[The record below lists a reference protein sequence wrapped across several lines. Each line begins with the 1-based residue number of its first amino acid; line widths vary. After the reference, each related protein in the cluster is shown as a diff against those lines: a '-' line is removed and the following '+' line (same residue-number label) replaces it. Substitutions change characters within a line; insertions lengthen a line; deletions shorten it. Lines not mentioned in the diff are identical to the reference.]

1 MKGGAKGVGGK
12 GVWKGAMPLQPPQ
25 GGVKRPA
32 TAPAQGL
39 GQVKMAKA
47 GEAEP
52 AIIVFSTA
60 EKDEIGIRTLVGEYK
75 EEGANH
81 GRKFYKKTQKIPGH
95 EDINVYLYFWDERDG
110 PAFSGWWFGNQV
122 GGAQVWSRNR
132 QATQVPPKMGW
143 TIPWDGEVKREL
155 VVMGY
160 REKQMV
166 DRKEAEMRQ
175 LQRRKEETQTGADQA
190 PDANTNWDERLGQ
203 AAERAAIA
211 QIDANEA
218 LDIAKVALEGD
229 LDEEAVASGVEQ
241 LNAQNMALAETQR
254 FFAQEGLAFAK
265 ADPQQKAELTALGQ
279 RVRKLQQQV
288 KEELGKLR
296 NAKHTKVKMQQDEVK
311 RAEQESRE
319 QELEGQHSK
328 QLEEMMPAAME
339 KVDVAEDEV
348 EKVAIAAA
356 PLQIDSADDLR
367 PVMLQAIKETEQRVR
382 AAQQAIGEGRR
393 FITGKISQAQRFV
406 PSAKR
411 AAAEEFSA
419 LQAKLNAAQEKLN
432 PYKTVRQDYEQRSQA
447 KKLMEELS
455 EKLAGA
461 EIEVEKAAMMTAPLG
476 GDSSEGIKETEL
488 ALSAAQSALAQ
499 TSRLIES
506 KLRGAEKTKGPVF
519 DEVKTLQ
526 ERSKIAQEKL
536 DEVRKTVRETQV
548 RIAAD
553 TLLKEVSEKV
563 SIAED
568 ELQKM
573 AEAELPFLRG
583 DQPTGKEI
591 DELLAE
597 ADKVSAKVHSAIG
610 EAQTFVARKL
620 VEVARFSEGPARAV
634 REEVDMLQKR
644 LEEGRER
651 LQQFRSGNGDR
662 KRTHLLQEVEAKV
675 TAAEGEVQKM
685 TEATQA
691 LGSLGTAGDAVSE
704 QLKEAVEQATAA
716 ERTAQASIV
725 VARKQLLQKTAE
737 LKKLAI
743 SGAGSGSELGK
754 LQTRVNTM
762 QQEVA
767 KLRNATKDAE
777 EKIRVKQML
786 AEVAMR
792 LQTAEAEAEKV
803 AAIAAPLA
811 DGQPAPEAVERLEK
825 AMASAMMKI
834 SATAKLVD
842 VKLKSASGFLKEEL
856 AGMRSRLTQAEKKLN
871 IVNSAAK
878 EQKERLSA
886 ADLVAAANEKAEKAE
901 AEVKKTGDAEL
912 FFLKGV
918 EVVNA
923 KEAAAAI
930 TDSEVAATG
939 AQKAIT
945 EARTF
950 VMHKLADAKQFTDGP
965 ADVCTKE
972 LLTIQH
978 RLDKCAAQLAELK
991 KDTAE
996 RKRKTQMQAS
1006 TEKLA
1011 AVEASVQNLS
1021 NAMTK
1026 FADDRLVNISPEE
1039 ARSVCEEIAHAE
1051 QGAQTAVSDARKYLA
1066 LRVQEAKSF
1075 AEGQRASIT
1084 AELGKLQARLTHC
1097 QVELAKLSKQCTE
1110 REQRFVAQKLLQEA
1124 NTSFEKLR
1132 TEVEAAHKVAEP
1144 LLAEDTGAFLAGLY
1158 SESFASNLREYAK
1171 TSGQSGDAIFAT
1183 FCKSKSAS
1191 TEEFASFLNA
1201 LPELAGK
1208 EELGFSGE
1216 QAAVILDKLGKGG
1229 KLPVA
1234 SFSQLLKEYFICALN
1249 TTATDKPDGGQ
1260 DLGTLAA
1267 GEGIELLEQKDGP
1280 EGSKMGK
1287 VILARDGATVWVNM
1301 TASTGAPNF
1310 KPSSG
1315 VGRLDSIEAYIISIH
1330 RACKHAAENADR
1342 KSVEV
1347 AGVKQGP
1354 LAEVKAKLLQLR
1366 TKIGQE
1372 QSKVEQLRKQVSVG
1386 KNGILEKRKDEV
1398 QKVQEV
1404 RIKAVAAK
1412 SVAEAG
1418 IAVEAA
1424 EKEAEKIIKSAIALG
1439 GAEKL
1444 AELDIAKL
1452 EKMKG
1457 AADKALE
1464 VLTDARGV
1472 VGRVS
1477 GSLEAR
1483 RGPSRAALL
1492 EARVDLTK
1500 LGSRVSTSEKKVRNA
1515 TEAVRTAHSQVVKT
1529 ATEKARAALR
1539 GAARKSQKSSDELF
1553 DQGSGGKPE
1562 MSAEQFSKF
1571 VSTLKGHG
1579 LAPEQVSLV
1588 YKEFGPHGL
1597 RKSGFAKALQEFQRC
1612 MKGIAITDSFDI
1624 ESGKTVRKMAQG
1636 ETFEVLEGPKEDT
1649 ETHMQRV
1656 RGRALRDGKVGW
1668 VSVASNQ
1675 GTVFLTPIDKPFVW
1689 CASEAALRDGAGS
1702 ASKQVRALAKDEVLE
1717 LLEGPREE
1725 TPDPELLVRCTAS
1738 KDGAAGWITI
1748 RDATGTQAAQPSKGL
1763 YVCKSAIAMTDV
1775 FDIKNCQVVRKVDVG
1790 ETLEVVGEAKEDSAV
1805 EISRLEFRAVRDG
1818 KKGWVTL
1825 KGNQGTVFVEGS
1837 TSHYTISAGVTLRT
1851 AASRDSVAVR
1861 ELGVGEKIEATE
1873 APREDQP
1880 DSRILAR
1887 VRALEDSASGWLSWT
1902 KATKKT
1908 PLRPWTS
1915 KYVCKASMDITASLK
1930 ADQSAVKKAEIG
1942 DVFECIQGPVLDASS
1957 GVRRVRVA
1965 TAADGAV
1972 GWASVRDIDGAQLLE
1987 PSA

>member
-1 MKGGAKGVGGK
+1 
-12 GVWKGAMPLQPPQ
+12 
-25 GGVKRPA
+25 
-32 TAPAQGL
+32 
-39 GQVKMAKA
+39 
-47 GEAEP
+47 
-52 AIIVFSTA
+52 
-60 EKDEIGIRTLVGEYK
+60 
-75 EEGANH
+75 
-81 GRKFYKKTQKIPGH
+81 
-95 EDINVYLYFWDERDG
+95 
-110 PAFSGWWFGNQV
+110 
-122 GGAQVWSRNR
+122 
-132 QATQVPPKMGW
+132 
-143 TIPWDGEVKREL
+143 
-155 VVMGY
+155 
-160 REKQMV
+160 
-166 DRKEAEMRQ
+166 
-175 LQRRKEETQTGADQA
+175 
-190 PDANTNWDERLGQ
+190 
-203 AAERAAIA
+203 
-211 QIDANEA
+211 
-218 LDIAKVALEGD
+218 
-229 LDEEAVASGVEQ
+229 
-241 LNAQNMALAETQR
+241 
-254 FFAQEGLAFAK
+254 
-265 ADPQQKAELTALGQ
+265 
-279 RVRKLQQQV
+279 
-288 KEELGKLR
+288 
-296 NAKHTKVKMQQDEVK
+296 
-311 RAEQESRE
+311 
-319 QELEGQHSK
+319 
-328 QLEEMMPAAME
+328 
-339 KVDVAEDEV
+339 
-348 EKVAIAAA
+348 
-356 PLQIDSADDLR
+356 
-367 PVMLQAIKETEQRVR
+367 
-382 AAQQAIGEGRR
+382 
-393 FITGKISQAQRFV
+393 
-406 PSAKR
+406 
-411 AAAEEFSA
+411 
-419 LQAKLNAAQEKLN
+419 
-432 PYKTVRQDYEQRSQA
+432 
-447 KKLMEELS
+447 MEELS

-476 GDSSEGIKETEL
+476 GDSSEGIKETEM

-563 SIAED
+563 SLAED

-651 LQQFRSGNGDR
+651 LQQFRSGTGDR

-767 KLRNATKDAE
+767 KLRTATKDAE

-803 AAIAAPLA
+803 AVIAAPLA

-825 AMASAMMKI
+825 AMASATMKI
-834 SATAKLVD
+834 GATAKLVD

-856 AGMRSRLTQAEKKLN
+856 AGMRGRLTQAERKLSV
-871 IVNSAAK
+871 VNSAAK

-886 ADLVAAANEKAEKAE
+886 AELVAAANEKAEKAE

-930 TDSEVAATG
+930 TDSELAATG

-972 LLTIQH
+972 LLVIQQ
-978 RLDKCAAQLAELK
+978 RLDKCAAQLGELK

-1026 FADDRLVNISPEE
+1026 FADDKLVNISPEE

-1097 QVELAKLSKQCTE
+1097 QVELAKLSKQATE

-1124 NTSFEKLR
+1124 NASFEKLHS
-1132 TEVEAAHKVAEP
+1132 EVEAAHKVAEP
-1144 LLAEDTGAFLAGLY
+1144 LFAEDTAKFLAGLY

-1171 TSGQSGDAIFAT
+1171 TSGLSGEAIFAT
-1183 FCKSKSAS
+1183 FCKSKIANAEDLA
-1191 TEEFASFLNA
+1191 TFLDK

-1216 QAAVILDKLGKGG
+1216 QAAVILDTIGKGG

-1234 SFSQLLKEYFICALN
+1234 SFTPLLKEYSICALN
-1249 TTATDKPDGGQ
+1249 TTALDKPQGGQ
-1260 DLGTLAA
+1260 EVGTVAA
-1267 GEGIELLEQKDGP
+1267 GEGVEFLEQKEGP
-1280 EGSKMGK
+1280 GFKMGK
-1287 VILARDGATVWVNM
+1287 VVLARDGTTVWVDIM
-1301 TASTGAPNF
+1301 ASTGAPNF
-1310 KPSSG
+1310 KPSCG

-1330 RACKHAAENADR
+1330 RACKHAAETADR

-1366 TKIGQE
+1366 SKIGQE

-1386 KNGILEKRKDEV
+1386 KNGILEKRKEEV

-1404 RIKAVAAK
+1404 RIKAVASK
-1412 SVAEAG
+1412 SVAEAAA
-1418 IAVEAA
+1418 AVEAA
-1424 EKEAEKIIKSAIALG
+1424 EKEAEKITKSSSALG

-1444 AELDIAKL
+1444 AELSIAKL
-1452 EKMKG
+1452 ETMKG
-1457 AADKALE
+1457 EADKVLE
-1464 VLTDARGV
+1464 VLTEARGV

-1500 LGSRVSTSEKKVRNA
+1500 LGSRVGTAEKKVRNS
-1515 TEAVRTAHSQVVKT
+1515 TEAVRTAHSQVVKS
-1529 ATEKARAALR
+1529 ATEKARVALR
-1539 GAARKSQKSSDELF
+1539 GAARKMQKSSDELF
-1553 DQGSGGKPE
+1553 DQSSAGKTE
-1562 MSAEQFSKF
+1562 MSSQEFSKF
-1571 VSTLKGHG
+1571 VKKIEGHG
-1579 LAPEQVSLV
+1579 LTSEQVSLV

-1597 RKSGFAKALQEFQRC
+1597 RKSGLAKALQEFQRC
-1612 MKGIAITDSFDI
+1612 TKGIAITDTFDI
-1624 ESGKTVRKMAQG
+1624 ETANTLRKLAPG
-1636 ETFEVLEGPKEDT
+1636 EIFEVLEGPKEDT

-1675 GTVFLTPIDKPFVW
+1675 GTVFLTPVDKPFVW
-1689 CASEAALRDGAGS
+1689 CAAEAALRDQAGS
-1702 ASKQVRALAKDEVLE
+1702 ASEQVRALAKDEVLE

-1725 TPDPELLVRCTAS
+1725 TPEPELLVHCTAS
-1738 KDGAAGWITI
+1738 KDGVAGWITI
-1748 RDATGTQAAQPSKGL
+1748 RDATGTQAAEPSKGL

-1790 ETLEVVGEAKEDSAV
+1790 ETLEMVGEAKEDSAV
-1805 EISRLEFRAVRDG
+1805 EISRLEFRALRDG

-1825 KGNQGTVFVEGS
+1825 KGNQGTVFVESS
-1837 TSHYTISAGVTLRT
+1837 TSHYTISSSVALRS
-1851 AASRDSVAVR
+1851 AASRDSPVVR
-1861 ELGVGEKIEATE
+1861 ELSVGEKIEAME
-1873 APREDQP
+1873 APREEQP

-1887 VRALEDSASGWLSWT
+1887 VRALEDSAAGWLSWT
-1902 KATKKT
+1902 KASKKT

-1915 KYVCKASMDITASLK
+1915 KYVCKASMDITSSLK
-1930 ADQSAVKKAEIG
+1930 ADQSAVKKAEVG

-1957 GVRRVRVA
+1957 GSRRVRLA

-1987 PSA
+1987 PSV